1 MECEPAT
8 KNGHYYELDSLR
20 GLAALTVMFHHFVM
34 ILPAFALPFTANI
47 PLAIRLIHFTPL
59 GYMVAG
65 RAAVIFFFVLSG
77 FVLSLPFLNS
87 VKKPS
92 APAFIIKRICR
103 IYPAYLLALLF
114 AVTMN
119 LLCYRGGVAELSNW
133 FNSFWWQEVNWH
145 EVANQLFL
153 VNSFDAQKY
162 NPPIWSLV
170 IEMRLSLV
178 FPLLVFFAT
187 RFGWKANIIIG
198 IACSLVG
205 WGAQFL
211 RHRGV
216 LHFESN
222 YIDTLNYVFMFVV
235 GIQLAFHRD
244 KLRLRFLQLS
254 RPAKHLA
261 FFLALLAYTN
271 DCWMGQ
277 LFRSAG
283 LQKYLQTQFTIDVLT
298 TVAVSGFIV
307 MALAS
312 GKISSVLLWQPFQY
326 LGKISYSFY
335 LLHIIILF
343 ALFRLLNASLPLPL
357 VLVLV
362 AVLSFVFASL
372 SYHWVEIPFIRLGKF
387 LSQKLNKSILPSIPI
402 F

>member
-20 GLAALTVMFHHFVM
+20 GLAALTVMFHHFMM
-34 ILPAFALPFTANI
+34 ILPAFTLPFAANI

-59 GYMVAG
+59 GFIVAG

-77 FVLSLPFLNS
+77 FVLSLPFLKS
-87 VKKPS
+87 GKKPS
-92 APAFIIKRICR
+92 TPAFIIKRICR

-119 LLCYRGGVAELSNW
+119 LLCYRGAVNELSNW
-133 FNSFWWQEVNWH
+133 FNSFWWQGVNWH
-145 EVANQLFL
+145 EVVNQLFL

-162 NPPIWSLV
+162 NPPIWSLM

-187 RFGWKANIIIG
+187 RFGWKANVIIG
-198 IACSLVG
+198 LTCNLVG

-216 LHFESN
+216 LQFESN
-222 YIDTLNYVFMFVV
+222 YIDTLNYVLMFVV
-235 GIQLAFHRD
+235 GIQLAFHRE
-244 KLRLRFLQLS
+244 KLRWRFLQLN
-254 RPAKHLA
+254 RPAKYLA

-271 DCWMGQ
+271 DCWTGQ
-277 LFRSAG
+277 LFYSSG
-283 LQKYLQTQFTIDVLT
+283 LHKYLQTQFTVDLLT

-312 GKISSVLLWQPFQY
+312 GKISSILLWRPFHY

-343 ALFRLLNASLPLPL
+343 TLLQLLNALLPLPL
-357 VLVLV
+357 VLALV
-362 AVLSFVFASL
+362 AALSFVFASL

-387 LSQKLNKSILPSIPI
+387 LAQKLNKSILSSPSI